1 MTSAMNSSWSPGN
14 EATDGVFYD
23 LPAAL
28 SITVNTKP
36 TTALVTGG
44 AGFIG
49 AHLADYLIDHMGMSV
64 TVLDDLSGGFA
75 ENVHPKATFVEG
87 SITDDRLVNDLFART
102 RFDYVYHL
110 AAYAAEGLSHFIKN
124 FNYTNNLLGS
134 VNLINASV
142 NSNVKC
148 FVFTSSIAVY
158 GANQV
163 PLREDTRPEPEDPYG
178 IAKYAVE
185 MELAVTKAMFGLDYV
200 IFRPH
205 NVYGERQN
213 IGDRYRNVIGI
224 FMNNLLAGRALPI
237 FGDGEQRR
245 AFTYIGDIIP
255 GMAQSVLIPGARNK
269 VFNIGSDT
277 HHSVRELAEQV
288 IATMGIRG
296 EIKHVEP
303 RNEVKVAYSD
313 HSEYQRI
320 IGLSNHTVLADGLR
334 RMATWVRE
342 AGVRKSKSFG
352 KIEIER
358 NLPPIW
364 KE

>member
-1 MTSAMNSSWSPGN
+1 M
-14 EATDGVFYD
+14 
-23 LPAAL
+23 
-28 SITVNTKP
+28 
-36 TTALVTGG
+36 TGG

-49 AHLADYLIDHMGMSV
+49 AHLVDHLIEDLGMSV
-64 TVLDDLSGGFA
+64 TVLDDLSGGFE
-75 ENVHPKATFVEG
+75 ENIHPQSRFVNG
-87 SITDDRLVNDLFART
+87 SITDAALVTKLFAET

-142 NSNVKC
+142 NTNVKC

-163 PLREDTRPEPEDPYG
+163 PMRERTRPEPEDPYG

-185 MELAVTKAMFGLDYV
+185 MELAVTKEMFGLDYI

-224 FMNNLLAGRALPI
+224 FMNNLLCGRPLPI

-245 AFTYIGDIIP
+245 AFTYIADIIP
-255 GMAQSVLIPGARNK
+255 GMAKSVFIPDARNK
-269 VFNIGSDT
+269 VFNVGSDA
-277 HHSVRELAEQV
+277 HHSVRELAETV
-288 IATMGIRG
+288 IDAMGMPG
-296 EIKHVEP
+296 EIRHVEE
-303 RNEVKVAYSD
+303 RKEVKIAYAD
-313 HSEYQRI
+313 HAEYKRV
-320 IGLSNHTVLADGLR
+320 IGQERETPLAEGVR
-334 RMATWVRE
+334 RMAAWVKS
-342 AGVRKSKSFG
+342 AGARKSKSFG
-352 KIEIER
+352 SIEIER
-358 NLPPIW
+358 NLPSIW
-364 KE
+364 KD